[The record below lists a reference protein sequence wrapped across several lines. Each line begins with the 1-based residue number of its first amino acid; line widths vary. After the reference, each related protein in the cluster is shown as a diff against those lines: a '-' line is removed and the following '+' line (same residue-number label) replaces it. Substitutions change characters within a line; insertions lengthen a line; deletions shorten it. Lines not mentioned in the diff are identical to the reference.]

1 MRKDYI
7 KICGNTILFI
17 NRERIQLS
25 KINENCDKYEL
36 YSENINMYLEGRY
49 DEMCTQESYTCLVIS
64 VDNKECL
71 LINKRQDDIEL
82 DDLYESHISEELE
95 DKLYNT
101 FIDFLK
107 SNDTESIRI
116 KHVDHDEMVFIHNNK
131 TYIISSYLDDVEE
144 LYTKEIYRI
153 FLNKEVNQTMK
164 NLIGA
169 TILSATTHYN
179 DNLLYIETDKGT
191 MRFYHDQECCE
202 SVWLEDGLED
212 LEKMLHAEVI
222 ENYDEDAL
230 NEYDYSYTWTYYKI
244 STLNH
249 DCTLR
254 FYGTS
259 NGCYS
264 EDVDIEWDG
273 SDEGYQ

>member
-153 FLNKEVNQTMK
+153 FFK
-164 NLIGA
+164 
-169 TILSATTHYN
+169 
-179 DNLLYIETDKGT
+179 
-191 MRFYHDQECCE
+191 
-202 SVWLEDGLED
+202 
-212 LEKMLHAEVI
+212 
-222 ENYDEDAL
+222 
-230 NEYDYSYTWTYYKI
+230 
-244 STLNH
+244 
-249 DCTLR
+249 
-254 FYGTS
+254 
-259 NGCYS
+259 
-264 EDVDIEWDG
+264 
-273 SDEGYQ
+273 